1 MRTWLD
7 ESELCSFE
15 RGHAYLLECEGT
27 GTTERPA
34 MIHLTRG
41 DLLKADVDALVNT
54 VNTVG
59 VMGKGVAL
67 QFRQAYPR
75 NYEEYRRACKQGSV
89 ELGRMFVF
97 DAGQLVRPRYII
109 NFPTKK
115 HWKSKSRLGDIDA
128 GLLDLVRVIKELGIK
143 SIAVPP
149 LGAGSG
155 GLNWSDVRP
164 RIEKALGGLSDVD
177 VMLYVPEGAPA
188 ASAMKVATN
197 KPRMTAGRAALIGLL
212 ERYVQPGLGVSTGPG
227 ASALEIQKL
236 LYLLQAIGENLRL
249 NFVASHYGPYAENVN
264 HVLRALE
271 GHYIRGYGDRSRPV
285 SEAAPIELLP
295 GAAEEA
301 DDFLNTLP
309 DTLQRF
315 RQVIKLIDGFESP
328 YGLELLAT
336 VHWVATQVDRA
347 ARKDAD
353 LTVRLVQA
361 WSRRKQRLFTER
373 HIEIAWQ
380 RLKDER
386 WLDPEALAQP
396 TEREPV

>member
-1 MRTWLD
+1 
-7 ESELCSFE
+7 
-15 RGHAYLLECEGT
+15 
-27 GTTERPA
+27 

-67 QFRQAYPR
+67 QFRQAFPR
-75 NYEEYRRACKQGSV
+75 NYEAYRRACEQDSV
-89 ELGRMFVF
+89 KLGRMFVF

-115 HWKSKSRLGDIDA
+115 HWKSKSRLEDIEA
-128 GLLDLVRVIKELGIK
+128 GLVDLVRVIEELDIK

-177 VMLYVPEGAPA
+177 VLLYVPEGAPP
-188 ASAMKVATN
+188 ASEMKVATN
-197 KPRMTAGRAALIGLL
+197 KPRMTPGRAALLGLL
-212 ERYVQPGLGVSTGPG
+212 KRYVEPGLDVEPGLG
-227 ASALEIQKL
+227 ASPLEIQKL
-236 LYLLQAIGENLRL
+236 LYLLQVAGERLRL
-249 NFVASHYGPYAENVN
+249 NFAASHYGPYAENVN

-285 SEAAPIELLP
+285 SESAPIELVP

-301 DDFLNTLP
+301 DDFLNTSP
-309 DTLQRF
+309 DTLRRF
-315 RQVIKLIDGFESP
+315 RRVIKLIDGFESP

-347 ARKDAD
+347 ARTDAD
-353 LTVRLVQA
+353 LAVRLVQA

-373 HIEIAWQ
+373 HIKIAWE
-380 RLKDER
+380 RLKGER
-386 WLDPEALAQP
+386 WLDPESLELP
-396 TEREPV
+396 MDTEQVS